1 MKGGGRSQVGGGEWK
16 KGRERGDGEKRKRR
30 GEKGRQREDI
40 KGGEKGRK
48 EKREERGWEGGRRVH
63 ELPVLRMN
71 TFCLPAPLYKN
82 MTSEAAVYTCVN
94 IHYNIQL

>member
-1 MKGGGRSQVGGGEWK
+1 MERR
-16 KGRERGDGEKRKRR
+16 GREGE

-40 KGGEKGRK
+40 EGGEKGRK
-48 EKREERGWEGGRRVH
+48 EKREERGWEGGRMVH

-82 MTSEAAVYTCVN
+82 ITSEAAVYTCVN